1 MSKVADTE
9 QPRKLSLE
17 MPDDSIYVAG
27 EDDEV
32 DVSSVYKYS
41 NHDALDT
48 QTALPPDY
56 YTPDCAKALAGM
68 AKITSPNTPP
78 APMTEERRNSLEQ
91 MKYVDEI
98 VSDVIGKMLKHAS
111 ELENKDPQVDYEEDV
126 DEEDVDEEDVDADD
140 VDADDVDEED
150 VDEEDVDADDE
161 LEHDNISEN
170 NSLDDE
176 EIKTIMNTFD
186 QMSKD
191 QAIKQMQQWNS
202 NIDED
207 KFREQNYSMMKEF
220 NIDTPEE
227 TINLKL
233 NEVDDI
239 EFEKFENYIDEI
251 NNNILEYNDADI
263 SEEKEEENPKEK
275 YLKNLENK
283 MTKFSEE
290 LNEKQLYLEDLRA
303 SIDNKIIKL
312 NKKANKKHSPVA
324 TFISNFSVVFFFS
337 WGILKVVNFFGSR

>member
-48 QTALPPDY
+48 PAALPPDY
-56 YTPDCAKALAGM
+56 DTLDCAKALVGM
-68 AKITSPNTPP
+68 SKITSPNTPP

-98 VSDVIGKMLKHAS
+98 VSDVIGKMLKHAY

-126 DEEDVDEEDVDADD
+126 DEEEL
-140 VDADDVDEED
+140 DEED

-161 LEHDNISEN
+161 LEHDNLSG

-233 NEVDDI
+233 NEVDDP
-239 EFEKFENYIDEI
+239 ELEKFENYIDEI
-251 NNNILEYNDADI
+251 NNNIHEYNDADI

-312 NKKANKKHSPVA
+312 NKKSNKKHSPVA

-337 WGILKVVNFFGSR
+337 WGILKK